1 MVMTGGCCWP
11 AARRGNF
18 RAAGAIAPECSS
30 GADGPLHPALG
41 AAPPPPPVTAPS
53 PPRRRRRSPLRS
65 APAAGRGRKADR
77 WRRRPSCTSAVVPVA
92 KDLTLAA
99 LLDRLEACTIPAAK
113 DLLEAKVTQMME
125 EDAAASA
132 AAPPT
137 VTAAATDD
145 ARPGA
150 SIGLPTSP
158 MTEGNGP

>member
-1 MVMTGGCCWP
+1 
-11 AARRGNF
+11 
-18 RAAGAIAPECSS
+18 
-30 GADGPLHPALG
+30 
-41 AAPPPPPVTAPS
+41 
-53 PPRRRRRSPLRS
+53 
-65 APAAGRGRKADR
+65 
-77 WRRRPSCTSAVVPVA
+77 VPVA